1 MEVDDTEKEVGGVAR
16 ALAAAKALGKAQGD
30 NSSNDLKGI
39 TDGLGELDMDHYD
52 DEDDG
57 ICFIQ

>member
-1 MEVDDTEKEVGGVAR
+1 MDDTEKEVGGVAR
-16 ALAAAKALGKAQGD
+16 ALAAVKALGKAHGD

-39 TDGLGELDMDHYD
+39 IDALRELDMDHYD

-57 ICFIQ
+57 ICVSQ